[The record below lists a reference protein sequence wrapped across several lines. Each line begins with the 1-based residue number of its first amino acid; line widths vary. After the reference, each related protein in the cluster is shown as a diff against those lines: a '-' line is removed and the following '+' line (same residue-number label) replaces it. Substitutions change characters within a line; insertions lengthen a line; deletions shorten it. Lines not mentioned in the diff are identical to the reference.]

1 MFRPSSSTFFAIL
14 ALGVN
19 AYASIGPIADLV
31 VSNAV
36 VSLDGYERD
45 AIVVNGVFPAP
56 LITGKKVSRL
66 SCLSSLLLTFHRVT
80 GSCSM

>member
-1 MFRPSSSTFFAIL
+1 MFRPSPSTFFAIL
-14 ALGVN
+14 ALGAN

-36 VSLDGYERD
+36 VSPDGYERD

-56 LITGKKVSRL
+56 LITGKRVSRTFGL
-66 SCLSSLLLTFHRVT
+66 SATPLIYS
-80 GSCSM
+80 